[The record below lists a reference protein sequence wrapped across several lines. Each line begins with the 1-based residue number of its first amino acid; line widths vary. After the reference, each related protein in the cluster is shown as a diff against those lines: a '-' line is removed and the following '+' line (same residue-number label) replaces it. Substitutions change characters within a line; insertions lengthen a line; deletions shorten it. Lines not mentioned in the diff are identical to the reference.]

1 MRSEFNKCCE
11 ILSIYFRF
19 VALKNI
25 EKSTGY
31 TIITDWM
38 QSLGNQPFS
47 FQKDSWQKFE
57 EEYSGIVIAPTGFGK
72 TFSVFFA
79 LVIHYLNHPEEYK
92 EGLKLIWIT
101 PLRSLAKDP
110 ARAMAEAL
118 EQIGLDWEVGVRNG
132 DTTTTERQ
140 KQKKKM
146 PDVLIITPESL
157 HLLFAQKENLN
168 LFKFLKCIAV
178 DEWHEL
184 LGSKRGVLTE
194 LAISRLRSISPG
206 ARVWGIS
213 ATIGN
218 IDEALQVLIPHP
230 EVKKT
235 IIRAK
240 EKKKTEII
248 SIIPDEIETLP
259 WAGHLGI
266 KMADRLIPIINE
278 SRTTLIF
285 TNTRGQSELWYQV
298 MLQVCPDLAGQLAL
312 HHGSIDA
319 TLRTWIEDMLHTGVL
334 KAVICTSS
342 LDLGVDFKPVDTV
355 IQIGSPK
362 GVARFLQRAGR
373 SGHSPFETSKI
384 YFLPTHSLE
393 LVEAAAL
400 KEAAKQGII
409 ENRVPQVL
417 TYDVLVQ
424 YLVTLAV
431 GEGFREEDVFKQVK
445 TTFAFSDITKE
456 EWQWLLRFITQG
468 GDVLTAYQDYQKVV
482 IENGFYKVKNRRIAM
497 MHRMNLGVI
506 VSDPMLKVKF
516 LSGGYLGMVEEY
528 FVSRLKPGDT
538 FGLAGK
544 IVEFVMIKEMTVLV
558 RNSKARRAITPSWLG
573 GRLPLSSNLSDML
586 RTKFNEALAVGIK
599 DVELKK
605 LSPLFEKQK
614 EYSHI
619 PADDEFLIELID
631 TKDGH
636 HLYMYPF
643 EGRLVHEVMSAL
655 VAYRISKIT
664 PISFS
669 IAMNDYGFELLSDQP
684 IPINKNNLK
693 EILTTENLTSDIARS
708 INAAEMAGRKFRDI
722 AVIAGLVMKNY
733 AGKFKTDKNLQ
744 SSSGIIFRIFEQYDP
759 NNLLM
764 RQAYDEVFYQQLEEP
779 RLAAA
784 LQRIQK
790 SKVMITTPQSYT
802 PLSFPI
808 KVDSMR
814 QNLSSEEL
822 ETKIKKM
829 QAETILKKSKRKR

>member
-1 MRSEFNKCCE
+1 MGNK
-11 ILSIYFRF
+11 
-19 VALKNI
+19 
-25 EKSTGY
+25 
-31 TIITDWM
+31 
-38 QSLGNQPFS
+38 PFS
-47 FQKDSWQKFE
+47 FQKDCWQHFE
-57 EEYSGIVIAPTGFGK
+57 NGYSGLVIAPTGFGK
-72 TFSVFFA
+72 TFSVFLA
-79 LVIHYLNHPEEYK
+79 LVIHYLNHPEQYK
-92 EGLKLIWIT
+92 DGLKLMWVT
-101 PLRSLAKDP
+101 PLRSLAKDLG
-110 ARAMAEAL
+110 RAMATAL

-132 DTTTTERQ
+132 DTTTAERQ
-140 KQKKKM
+140 KQKRKM

-157 HLLFAQKENLN
+157 HLLFAHKDNSA
-168 LFKFLKCIAV
+168 LFQPLQCIAV

-194 LAISRLRSISPG
+194 LAISRLRSISKNL
-206 ARVWGIS
+206 RIWGIS

-218 IDEALQVLIPHP
+218 VNEALEVLIPY
-230 EVKKT
+230 KGIQKT
-235 IIRAK
+235 IIKAR

-248 SIIPDEIETLP
+248 SIIPEEIEVLP
-259 WAGHLGI
+259 WAGHLGT
-266 KMADRLIPIINE
+266 KMADKLIPIIYE

-298 MLQVCPDLAGQLAL
+298 ILQVCPDLAGQIAL
-312 HHGSIDA
+312 HHGSVDA
-319 TLRTWIEDMLHTGVL
+319 ELRTWIEDMLHTGVL

-400 KEAAKQGII
+400 KEAATQNII
-409 ENRVPQVL
+409 ESRVPQVL
-417 TYDVLVQ
+417 TFDVLVQ

-431 GEGFREEDVFKQVK
+431 GEGFKAQELFEQVQ
-445 TTFAFSDITKE
+445 TTYAFTEINAE

-468 GDVLTAYQDYQKVV
+468 GDVLTAYEDFQKVV
-482 IENGFYKVKNRRIAM
+482 VEDGIFKVKSRRIAM

-516 LSGGYLGMVEEY
+516 LSGGYIGMVEEY

-558 RNSKARRAITPSWLG
+558 RNSKAKRAITPSWLG
-573 GRLPLSSNLSDML
+573 GRLPLSSNLSAIL
-586 RTKFNEALAVGIK
+586 RKKFNDAMAPGAK
-599 DVELKK
+599 DIELKK
-605 LSPLFEKQK
+605 LAPLFQKQ
-614 EYSHI
+614 EQHSHV
-619 PADDEFLIELID
+619 PADDEFLIEMIA
-631 TKDGH
+631 TRDGH

-684 IPINKNNLK
+684 IPVDKNNLK
-693 EILTTENLTSDIARS
+693 QILSTDNLTADIAHS

-733 AGKFKTDKNLQ
+733 AGKYKTDKNLQ
-744 SSSGIIFRIFEQYDP
+744 SSSGIIFRIFEQYDS

-790 SKVMITTPQSYT
+790 SKIIIKNATGYT

-808 KVDSMR
+808 KVDSLR

-829 QAETILKKSKRKR
+829 QAETMRKQARKKGL

>member
-1 MRSEFNKCCE
+1 MS
-11 ILSIYFRF
+11 S
-19 VALKNI
+19 I
-25 EKSTGY
+25 EKTTGFE
-31 TIITDWM
+31 IVKDWM
-38 QSLGNQPFS
+38 QSLGNTPFT
-47 FQKDSWQKFE
+47 FQKNCWQKFE
-57 EEYSGIVIAPTGFGK
+57 EGYSGVVIAPTGFGK

-79 LVIHYLNHPEEYK
+79 LVIHYLNHPGQYK
-92 EGLKLIWIT
+92 NGLKLIWIT
-101 PLRSLAKDP
+101 PLRSLAKDL
-110 ARAMAEAL
+110 ARAMSDAL
-118 EQIGLDWEVGVRNG
+118 QQIGLDWEVGVRNG
-132 DTTTTERQ
+132 DTPVAERQ

-146 PDVLIITPESL
+146 PDVLIITPESI
-157 HLLFAQKENLN
+157 HLLFAQKENTA
-168 LFKFLKCIAV
+168 LFKSLKCIAV

-194 LAISRLRSISPG
+194 LAISRLKAISKDV
-206 ARVWGIS
+206 RIWGIS

-218 IDEALQVLIPHP
+218 IDEALEVLIPY
-230 EVKKT
+230 EDVQKT
-235 IIRAK
+235 IIKAR

-259 WAGHLGI
+259 WAGHLGT
-266 KMADRLIPIINE
+266 KMAAKLIPIINE

-298 MLQVCPDLAGQLAL
+298 LLQVYPDLAGQLAL

-319 TLRTWIEDMLHTGVL
+319 ALRTWIEDMLHTGVL

-400 KEAAKQGII
+400 KEAAKQDII
-409 ENRVPQVL
+409 ESRIPQVL
-417 TYDVLVQ
+417 TFDVLVQ

-431 GEGFREEDVFKQVK
+431 GEGFSENEIYEQVNKTYAFKE
-445 TTFAFSDITKE
+445 ITVE

-468 GDVLTAYQDYQKVV
+468 GDVLTAYQEFQKVI
-482 IENGFYKVKNRRIAM
+482 IEDGIYKVKNRRIAM

-558 RNSKARRAITPSWLG
+558 RASKAKRAITPSWLG
-573 GRLPLSSNLSDML
+573 GRLPLSSNLSAML
-586 RTKFNEALAVGIK
+586 RHKFNEALNPAAK
-599 DVELKK
+599 DIEIKK
-605 LSPLFEKQK
+605 LALLFWQQQHH
-614 EYSHI
+614 SHI
-619 PADDEFLIELID
+619 PADHEFLIELIE

-655 VAYRISKIT
+655 VAFRIAKIQ

-684 IPINKNNLK
+684 IAITKKNLK
-693 EILTTENLTSDIARS
+693 QILSADNLTPDIAHS

-759 NNLLM
+759 KNLLM
-764 RQAYDEVFYQQLEEP
+764 RQAYDEVFYHQLEEP

-790 SKVMITTPQSYT
+790 SKIIIKHATGFT
-802 PLSFPI
+802 PLSVPI
-808 KVDSMR
+808 KVDSLR
-814 QNLSSEEL
+814 QSLSSEEL

-829 QAETILKKSKRKR
+829 QTESQKTK

>member
-1 MRSEFNKCCE
+1 M
-11 ILSIYFRF
+11 LVRF
-19 VALKNI
+19 AGLENY
-25 EKSTGY
+25 EPSDGF
-31 TIITDWM
+31 IIVRDWM

-47 FQKDSWQKFE
+47 FQKECWQRFE
-57 EEYSGIVIAPTGFGK
+57 EGYSGLVIAPTGFGK
-72 TFSVFFA
+72 TFSVFLA
-79 LVIHYLNHPEEYK
+79 LVIHYLNHPEQYQN
-92 EGLKLIWIT
+92 GLKLIWIT
-101 PLRSLAKDP
+101 PLRSLAKDL
-110 ARAMAEAL
+110 ARAMTVAL

-132 DTTTTERQ
+132 DTSIAERQ
-140 KQKKKM
+140 KQKRKM

-157 HLLFAQKENLN
+157 HLLFAQKDNTV
-168 LFKFLKCIAV
+168 LFRSLKCIAV

-194 LAISRLRSISPG
+194 LAISRLRFITPEL
-206 ARVWGIS
+206 RIWGIS

-218 IDEALQVLIPHP
+218 IDEALDVLIPYTGI
-230 EVKKT
+230 KKT
-235 IIRAK
+235 IVRAR

-248 SIIPDEIETLP
+248 SIIPEEIEILP
-259 WAGHLGI
+259 WAGHLGT
-266 KMADRLIPIINE
+266 KMADRLIPVINE

-312 HHGSIDA
+312 HHGSIDSE
-319 TLRTWIEDMLHTGVL
+319 LRTWIEDMLHTGVL

-342 LDLGVDFKPVDTV
+342 LDLGVDFKPVDAV

-400 KEAAKQGII
+400 KDAARQEMI
-409 ENRVPQVL
+409 ESRPPQVL
-417 TYDVLVQ
+417 TFDVLVQ

-431 GEGFREEDVFKQVK
+431 GEGFSEEKIYEQVK
-445 TTFAFSDITKE
+445 QTFAFSDIKKE
-456 EWQWLLRFITQG
+456 EWQWLLRFVTQG
-468 GDVLTAYQDYQKVV
+468 GDILTAYQEFQKVV
-482 IENGFYKVKNRRIAM
+482 IENGVYKVKNRRIAM

-506 VSDPMLKVKF
+506 ISDPMLKVKF
-516 LSGGYLGMVEEY
+516 MSGGYLGMVEEY

-538 FGLAGK
+538 FGLAGR
-544 IVEFVMIKEMTVLV
+544 IVEFIMIKDMTVLV
-558 RNSKARRAITPSWLG
+558 RSSKARRAITPSWLG
-573 GRLPLSSNLSDML
+573 GRLPLSSNLSAML
-586 RTKFNEALAVGIK
+586 RKKFDDALINKPK
-599 DVELKK
+599 DPELKK
-605 LSPLFEKQK
+605 LLPLFEQQQK
-614 EYSHI
+614 YSHI
-619 PADDEFLIELID
+619 PSSNEFLIEMID
-631 TKDGH
+631 TKDGY

-655 VAYRISKIT
+655 VAYRISRIM

-684 IPINKNNLK
+684 IPIDKTNLK
-693 EILTTENLTSDIARS
+693 EILSTDNLTADIAHS

-733 AGKFKTDKNLQ
+733 QGKFKNDKNLQ
-744 SSSGIIFRIFEQYDP
+744 SSAGIIFRIFEQYDSS
-759 NNLLM
+759 NLLM

-779 RLAAA
+779 RLSAA

-790 SKVMITTPQSYT
+790 SKIIIKKPSRFT

-808 KVDSMR
+808 KVDSLR
-814 QNLSSEEL
+814 QSLSSEEL
-822 ETKIKKM
+822 ETKIRKLQGEAK
-829 QAETILKKSKRKR
+829 QTSSRKRR